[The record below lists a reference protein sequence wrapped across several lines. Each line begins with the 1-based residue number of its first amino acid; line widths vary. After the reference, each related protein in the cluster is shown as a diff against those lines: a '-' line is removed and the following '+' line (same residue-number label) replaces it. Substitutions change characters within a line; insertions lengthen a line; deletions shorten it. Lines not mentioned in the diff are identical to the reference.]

1 MNRPDM
7 FDLRV
12 EREQA
17 LRKEMRAKIDA
28 GVMTITV
35 TPAEV
40 EEYRS
45 EVLRADRMMG
55 ADQ

>member
-17 LRKEMRAKIDA
+17 LRKAMRSKIDA
-28 GVMTITV
+28 GVMTV

>member
-17 LRKEMRAKIDA
+17 LRKEMRSKIDA

>member
-1 MNRPDM
+1 M

-17 LRKEMRAKIDA
+17 ARKEMRAKIDA

-35 TPAEV
+35 TPYEV
-40 EEYRS
+40 EEYRR
-45 EVLRADRMMG
+45 EVFHADRMMG